1 MLQNNYN
8 RKKIFKKEKLV
19 NKLLDFHDSILTPIQ
34 KKMYICCEVFNS
46 EFTHVRTIKEFNC
59 N

>member
-34 KKMYICCEVFNS
+34 KKCIFAVKFSIQSSLMLEL
-46 EFTHVRTIKEFNC
+46 
-59 N
+59 